1 MYIVFC
7 IFVYLRLVPYLS
19 VFMTRQLIHGI
30 MYVCKY
36 VFTYVCMY
44 VRIMYVCTY
53 VCIEEK
59 LVKLTNAIKCY
70 KFKSSSRSGF
80 NPTTS
85 FS

>member
-53 VCIEEK
+53 HVCMYVCMYRRETRKADE
-59 LVKLTNAIKCY
+59 CY
-70 KFKSSSRSGF
+70 
-80 NPTTS
+80 
-85 FS
+85 